1 MELEQAAFLVVAE
14 ERENEKK
21 ETDEP
26 TEREVD
32 RQSEKTCAANATFD
46 SHEEC
51 HGNFTKTNGG
61 TCSKA
66 KSTTCEKSAET
77 LHSESDFNK
86 LPCQSLAHDLSQAGA
101 AIGHSLTA
109 GGPIQSLSAELEKL
123 LTLDSPFRPPAPSKP
138 LIEEVLPPLQ
148 TEQTTQEPSEVSSSG
163 STCSTCNSSDSDQN

>member
-32 RQSEKTCAANATFD
+32 RQSEKTSAANATFD

-51 HGNFTKTNGG
+51 HGNFTETNGG
-61 TCSKA
+61 TCNKA
-66 KSTTCEKSAET
+66 ESTTCEESAET
-77 LHSESDFNK
+77 LHSESSFNK
-86 LPCQSLAHDLSQAGA
+86 LPCQSLAHDLSQADA

-109 GGPIQSLSAELEKL
+109 GGPVQSLSAELEKL
-123 LTLDSPFRPPAPSKP
+123 LTLDSPFRPLVPSKP
-138 LIEEVLPPLQ
+138 LIEEILPSLQ
-148 TEQTTQEPSEVSSSG
+148 EQTTQEPSEVSSSG
-163 STCSTCNSSDSDQN
+163 STCSTCNSSDSDQK